1 MKPQYI
7 PIACAGLLIAA
18 FAIDMFT
25 PQLFIAA
32 ILLNAPIALT
42 SFAFDRRL
50 TVRVVVAALVANAV
64 AGWYNAHREGYWDHI
79 AVENRVLAAMSCVLV
94 GMLSVGTQRAARAV
108 ADVEVRQ
115 RQAQRER
122 TLRESFEVMRNS
134 VNREIVLRAIAR
146 EALRVMQAD
155 SAALFPRAGGTFADE
170 QYLAESGV
178 RDVDLRRGR
187 PAPEL
192 ASMLTRVM
200 ESGQAATLD
209 ASDPMSRFA
218 LDTLVAASGIA
229 VPLGGRDNRQ
239 GVIVVMRKSVEEPF
253 DAEAVEVA
261 QTFADEAAAA
271 IAQADLFV
279 ELASKNE
286 QLEKANEA
294 AVERSEVIR
303 DIVYA
308 LSHDLRTPLAAARMT
323 MRQALDGAF
332 GDLPPAYVE
341 ILRRTIDSNDELQ
354 RLAETLLL
362 VSRYESGEQSPA
374 RTLVDLGALTDDVLA
389 ELASLARDNGVSVT
403 RKGGPAPPPV
413 AGDESELRRLIVNL
427 VANAISSTQAS
438 GHVSISVTEAGA
450 QAVLAV
456 EDDGFGVP
464 EAQRA
469 TLFQRFSPG
478 ARHGAGSG
486 LGLYIVR
493 RIAESHGGHAAF
505 EPASPRG
512 SRFIV
517 YLPLPAIE
525 ARG

>member
-1 MKPQYI
+1 
-7 PIACAGLLIAA
+7 
-18 FAIDMFT
+18 MFT

-64 AGWYNAHREGYWDHI
+64 AGWYNAHHEGYLDRV

-94 GMLSVGTQRAARAV
+94 GVLSVGTQRAARAV
-108 ADVEVRQ
+108 AEIEVRQ
-115 RQAQRER
+115 RQVQRER

-146 EALRVMQAD
+146 ESLRVMQAD
-155 SAALFPRAGGTFADE
+155 AAVVFTRGPGSFAEE

-178 RDVDLRRGR
+178 RDVDLRRAR

-192 ASMLTRVM
+192 ASMLTRVR
-200 ESGQAATLD
+200 ESGQVDVLD
-209 ASDPMSRFA
+209 ATDPMSRFA
-218 LDTLVAASGIA
+218 LDTLGAASGIA
-229 VPLGGRDNRQ
+229 APLGGNANRQ
-239 GVIVVMRKSVEEPF
+239 GIIVVLRKSAEEPF
-253 DAEAVEVA
+253 DLEAADVA

-271 IAQADLFV
+271 IAQADLFTQ
-279 ELASKNE
+279 LAEKNE
-286 QLEKANEA
+286 QLEAANA
-294 AVERSEVIR
+294 AAIERSEVIR

-332 GDLPPAYVE
+332 GDLPAAYAD

-362 VSRYESGEQSPA
+362 VARYESGEQSA
-374 RTLVDLGALTDDVLA
+374 SRALVDLFALTDGVVA
-389 ELASLARDNGVSVT
+389 ELEPLARDSGVTLARTSN
-403 RKGGPAPPPV
+403 RPPPPI
-413 AGDESELRRLIVNL
+413 AGDESELRRLVVNL
-427 VANAISSTQAS
+427 VANAIASTQS
-438 GHVSISVTEAGA
+438 GGHVNVSIEEDGG
-450 QAVLAV
+450 QAVFAV

-493 RIAESHGGHAAF
+493 RIAESHGGRATYQ
-505 EPASPRG
+505 PATPHG
-512 SRFIV
+512 SRFTVFFPIAEV
-517 YLPLPAIE
+517 GV
-525 ARG
+525 RG

>member
-1 MKPQYI
+1 LKPQYI
-7 PIACAGLLIAA
+7 PVACAALLLAA

-50 TVRVVVAALVANAV
+50 TIRVVVAALVANAA
-64 AGWYNAHREGYWDHI
+64 AGWYNAYHEGHWDRI
-79 AVENRVLAAMSCVLV
+79 AVENRVLAAMSCILV
-94 GMLSVGTQRAARAV
+94 GALSIGTQRAARSV
-108 ADVEVRQ
+108 AEIEARQ
-115 RQAQRER
+115 RQVQRER
-122 TLRESFEVMRNS
+122 TLRESFEVMRTS

-146 EALRVMQAD
+146 ESLRVMQAD
-155 SAALFPRAGGTFADE
+155 AAVVFARGAGSFAEE

-178 RDVDLRRGR
+178 RDVDLRRAR

-192 ASMLTRVM
+192 ASMLTRVR
-200 ESGQAATLD
+200 ESGQVAVLD

-218 LDTLVAASGIA
+218 LDTLGAAYGIA
-229 VPLGGRDNRQ
+229 VPLGGKANRQ
-239 GVIVVMRKSVEEPF
+239 GVIVVLRKSAEEPF
-253 DAEAVEVA
+253 DAEMSDVA

-271 IAQADLFV
+271 IAQADLFM
-279 ELASKNE
+279 ELAAKNE
-286 QLEKANEA
+286 QLETANEA

-332 GDLPPAYVE
+332 GELPPAYVE
-341 ILRRTIDSNDELQ
+341 ILRRTVDSNDELQ

-362 VSRYESGEQSPA
+362 VARYESGEQSPTRA
-374 RTLVDLGALTDDVLA
+374 LVDLGALTDDVVA
-389 ELASLARDNGVSVT
+389 ELDPLARDNGVTVIRSASALA
-403 RKGGPAPPPV
+403 RPIS
-413 AGDESELRRLIVNL
+413 GDESELRRVIVNL
-427 VANAISSTQAS
+427 LANAVASTQS
-438 GHVSISVTEAGA
+438 GGHVTVSVKEDGT
-450 QAVLAV
+450 QAVLQI
-456 EDDGFGVP
+456 EDDGFGIP

-493 RIAESHGGHAAF
+493 RIAENHGGRATY
-505 EPASPRG
+505 EPATPRG
-512 SRFIV
+512 SRFTV
-517 YLPLPAIE
+517 LLPLSDE
-525 ARG
+525 AAHG

>member
-7 PIACAGLLIAA
+7 PIACAVLLLTA

-50 TVRVVVAALVANAV
+50 TIRIVLAALIANAI
-64 AGWYNAHREGYWDHI
+64 AGWYNAYHEGHWDRI
-79 AVENRVLAAMSCVLV
+79 AVENRVLAAMSCILV
-94 GMLSVGTQRAARAV
+94 GALSIGTQRAARSV
-108 ADVEVRQ
+108 AEIEVRQ
-115 RQAQRER
+115 RQVQRER
-122 TLRESFEVMRNS
+122 TLRESFEVMRTS

-146 EALRVMQAD
+146 ESLRVLQAD
-155 SAALFPRAGGTFADE
+155 AAVVFARGAGSFAEE

-178 RDVDLRRGR
+178 RDVDLRRAR

-192 ASMLTRVM
+192 ASMLTRVR
-200 ESGQAATLD
+200 ESGQVAVLAAT
-209 ASDPMSRFA
+209 DPMSRFA
-218 LDTLVAASGIA
+218 LDTLGAAHGIA
-229 VPLGGRDNRQ
+229 VPLGGKANSQ
-239 GVIVVMRKSVEEPF
+239 GLIVVLRKNAEEPF
-253 DAEAVEVA
+253 DAEMSTVA

-271 IAQADLFV
+271 IAQADLFM
-279 ELASKNE
+279 ELAAKNE
-286 QLEKANEA
+286 QLETANGA

-308 LSHDLRTPLAAARMT
+308 LSHDLRTPLAAARVT

-354 RLAETLLL
+354 RLAETLLM
-362 VSRYESGEQSPA
+362 VAKYESGEQSPT
-374 RTLVDLGALTDDVLA
+374 RTLVDLGVLTNDVIA
-389 ELASLARDNGVSVT
+389 ELEPLARDNGVSVS
-403 RKGGPAPPPV
+403 RVPGDV
-413 AGDESELRRLIVNL
+413 ARSISGDESELRRMLVNL
-427 VANAISSTQAS
+427 LANAVASTQS
-438 GHVSISVTEAGA
+438 GGHVTVSVKDDGG
-450 QAVLAV
+450 QAVLQIQ
-456 EDDGFGVP
+456 DDGFGIP

-493 RIAESHGGHAAF
+493 RIAESHGGRATY
-505 EPASPRG
+505 EPATPRG
-512 SRFIV
+512 SRFTV
-517 YLPLPAIE
+517 LLPLPIDAPR
-525 ARG
+525 A